1 MGEEDINQDFLLRF
15 QLDKEVISQ
24 LQRNVAK
31 SRSTA

>member
-1 MGEEDINQDFLLRF
+1 MGWRDINQDFLSIF
-15 QLDKEVISQ
+15 QVDKEVISQ